1 MLATNIP
8 GKTKTEKFRF
18 MTNLGYAPDTI
29 KRDLKISQKN
39 YENYLRELEESTT
52 AYLNHLAKTG
62 HISTMASTLQS
73 MARDIMIQEGIRD
86 LAVKHLEKD
95 PSNLKRHYATTHANA
110 CLSKMRTELFDL
122 QGKTPLAAAFKA
134 FIRKN
139 IVEKTNSKDHSNNK
153 YGMPVLPE
161 QLEN

>member
-1 MLATNIP
+1 MLAVKIP
-8 GKTKTEKFRF
+8 GTTKTEKFRF
-18 MTNLGYAPDTI
+18 MTNLGYEPTEI
-29 KRDLKISQKN
+29 KKDLKISDEN
-39 YENYLRELEESTT
+39 YDKYLRELEESTT

-86 LAVKHLEKD
+86 LAVKQLEKD

-110 CLSKMRTELFDL
+110 CLNKMRTELFDL

-139 IVEKTNSKDHSNNK
+139 IVEKGDTKDHSNNT
-153 YGMPVLPE
+153 YNMPVLPD